1 MTDTTEPPDWE
12 AFRSLFPVT
21 ERLVYMNT
29 GWSGPSSREVVDAV
43 QRRAA
48 REAYDGPTALD
59 VRHEKVLLMRET
71 RSALAGLI
79 GADAKEIALLNTTT
93 EGVNIA
99 LRGLDLGPDDEVL
112 TCNLEHSSGM
122 VPCYE
127 LRRRTGVTVTV
138 LHSSADESAEELARL
153 FEEAVTPRTRLVVVS
168 HVSYNRGTR
177 LPMERIVQAAHEA
190 GAHVLIDAAQSVGQI
205 VVDVRALDADFYA
218 FPAHKFVLGPDGVG
232 ALYVRPDLL
241 DRVQPLAVAH
251 GAAKLY
257 DFEGNYT
264 PRLDSMRKFELTT
277 HSGPLLAGVV
287 EAAKLLRE
295 TGLPA
300 VESRILGLARRLVDG
315 LQRIPGVA
323 IGSPLD
329 DPLRSGLVTFAVP
342 GQDPNETCA
351 ALWQLK
357 RVVGRVVNDQRVRLS
372 MAPFNNEADVDAAVE
387 AVDQLASRGLP
398 PDAMSAEGYRRLM
411 MEDDD

>member
-1 MTDTTEPPDWE
+1 MTNTTETPDWE

-29 GWSGPSSREVVDAV
+29 GWSGPSSRHVVEAI
-43 QRRAA
+43 RSRAE
-48 REAYDGPTALD
+48 REAYDGPTTLEI
-59 VRHEKVLLMRET
+59 RHEKALIVREA
-71 RSALAGLI
+71 RSALARLI
-79 GADAKEIALLNTTT
+79 GVEAEQIALLNTTT

-99 LRGLDLGPDDEVL
+99 LRGLDLGPEDEIL

-127 LRRRTGVTVTV
+127 LRRQTGVTVTV
-138 LHSSADESAEELARL
+138 LQSSAREPAEELAGL
-153 FEEAVTPRTRLVVVS
+153 FEEAITSRTRLVVVS

-177 LPMERIVQAAHEA
+177 LPMERIVRAAHEA
-190 GAHVLIDAAQSVGQI
+190 GAHVLIDAAQSVGQM

-232 ALYVRPDLL
+232 ALYVRPELVE
-241 DRVQPLAVAH
+241 RVQPVAVAH
-251 GAAKLY
+251 GAAELFDY
-257 DFEGNYT
+257 EGNYK
-264 PRLDSMRKFELTT
+264 PRLGSMRKLESST

-287 EAAKLLRE
+287 EAVKLLRE

-300 VESRILGLARRLVDG
+300 VEPRILGLAGRLVEG
-315 LQRIPGVA
+315 LARIAGVA
-323 IGSPLD
+323 IESPLD
-329 DPLRSGLVTFAVP
+329 GPLRSGLVTFTVRE
-342 GQDPNETCA
+342 QDPNETCA

-372 MAPFNNEADVDAAVE
+372 LAPFNNEADVDAALE
-387 AVDQLASRGLP
+387 AVEQLASRGLP
-398 PDAMSAEGYRRLM
+398 PDAISAEEYRRLM